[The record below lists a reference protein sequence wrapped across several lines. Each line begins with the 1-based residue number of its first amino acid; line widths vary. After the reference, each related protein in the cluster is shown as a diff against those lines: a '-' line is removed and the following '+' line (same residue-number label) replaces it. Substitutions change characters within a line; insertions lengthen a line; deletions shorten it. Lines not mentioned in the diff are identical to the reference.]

1 VSRKFAKRFSKL
13 VLLHTR
19 RKGLNTLAAFS
30 RFVGLRR
37 ETVEAT
43 GRFSANP
50 EGVEAYKKEGAKFM
64 RRLVAKAIQND
75 RQQILAASLLQSGNE
90 LLQFTFRFF
99 H

>member
-1 VSRKFAKRFSKL
+1 MADDGQRNISQICEL
-13 VLLHTR
+13 LLH
-19 RKGLNTLAAFS
+19 
-30 RFVGLRR
+30 
-37 ETVEAT
+37 
-43 GRFSANP
+43 